1 MKLFKNSDK
10 RIVSSGLAI
19 ALGAVIMLFVAMN
32 LSAIGGWIGKLASYM
47 SSVIWGLAIAYLVRP
62 FTKFVARKL
71 PKRIKSQTARD
82 RLGASAAL
90 LLMLLIIVLLISI
103 VGPRMVSSI
112 ADFFAN
118 FDDYLESLKNTV
130 KRVSA
135 SLDFINVSE
144 ESIDQFVG
152 NSESLIKTGL
162 QWLQSNYER
171 VLSVVSNVA
180 SVIVNSIIILT
191 IAVYALFDMKNIKR
205 NVKRVELA
213 LFGSDKTLRLNSIL
227 RRGDNI
233 TTNFLSS
240 NIIDALIIAVIN
252 FIFLTLMD
260 APYALVLSMVLGVTN
275 LVPTFGPVAGGVVA
289 GVIILLTDSPLFLPF
304 VIFTLVLQQIDGNIL
319 KAVLFGDSTGLSG
332 FWVMVAIVVGGQMFG
347 VIGMVMGVPVVAF
360 VGSILNDLLCK
371 VNGDSDL
378 KPEVKKKRRLSL
390 KYLFRRRKEEG

>member
-289 GVIILLTDSPLFLPF
+289 GVIILLTDSPLILPF